1 MKGRTVITD
10 PEQDTTTEG
19 LLLNVQEQPAGLLR
33 GVTNNP
39 EGVPDPHTPA
49 TDPQGVSTA
58 DILDPAADPGVSTA
72 TDTPDPAAGP
82 EGVGS
87 ADTPEPATF
96 PRAYVEQLRKESA
109 GYRDRARQ
117 ADDLATRL
125 HAALVGATGRLADPT
140 DLPFDQAH
148 LDDPEAMGTAMDDLL
163 ARKPHLASRRVRG
176 DVGQGA
182 SGGSATSV
190 DLAGLLRSRAG

>member
-1 MKGRTVITD
+1 MKGRTVITE
-10 PEQDTTTEG
+10 PTQDTTTGGLLPGAPNNPEG
-19 LLLNVQEQPAGLLR
+19 LLRDAAKKS
-33 GVTNNP
+33 P

-49 TDPQGVSTA
+49 ADPQGVSTA
-58 DILDPAADPGVSTA
+58 DTLDPAADPGVSTA
-72 TDTPDPAAGP
+72 TDTPDP
-82 EGVGS
+82 EGIGS
-87 ADTPEPATF
+87 TETPEPATF

-140 DLPFDQAH
+140 DLPFDAAH
-148 LDDPEAMGTAMDDLL
+148 LDDPEALGTAMDDLL

-182 SGGSATSV
+182 AGGGNGTV